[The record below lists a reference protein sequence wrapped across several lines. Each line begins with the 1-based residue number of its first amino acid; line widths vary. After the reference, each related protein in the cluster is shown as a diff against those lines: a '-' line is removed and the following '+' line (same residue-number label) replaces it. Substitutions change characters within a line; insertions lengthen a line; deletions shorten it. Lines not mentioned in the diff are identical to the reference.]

1 MVRIGQG
8 AWVSIGGSFSGSD
21 ALAAIAEGELA
32 VKTLS

>member
-1 MVRIGQG
+1 MARIGQG